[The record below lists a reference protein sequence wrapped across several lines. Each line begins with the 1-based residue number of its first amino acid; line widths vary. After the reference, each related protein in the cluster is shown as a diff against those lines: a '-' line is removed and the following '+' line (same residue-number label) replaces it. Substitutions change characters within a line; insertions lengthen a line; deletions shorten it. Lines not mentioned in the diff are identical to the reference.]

1 MHSKSTLYFLFLLV
15 ILVWGIGWPI
25 TKMGLYNMPPLW
37 YAFSRIL
44 LGLIAFTPF
53 ALITKNI
60 AIPKRQDLVH
70 IFSVGLLLIALFQ
83 IFANVGLSHISAGR
97 STMLIYTTQIW
108 TIPIA
113 YLIFREPITRNHLFS
128 LLLGLLGI
136 IILFSPFGINWH
148 DRSQILGNSLMLL
161 AAFVWS
167 INMVITRY
175 KKWMSSPLQLL
186 FWQLLVGLIPLLLA
200 GLFFAPHPIIH
211 WNMTLI
217 FSLLFTGVLGTAFG
231 IWGMIVISK
240 ELPITTTSLSL
251 IAIPLVGILSSSI
264 ILNEKITVVMMVGL
278 ACIFGG
284 IFLIIRENWQSK
296 PPPIKAS

>member
-1 MHSKSTLYFLFLLV
+1 MYSKSTLYLLFLLV
-15 ILVWGIGWPI
+15 ILIWGIGWPI
-25 TKMGLYNMPPLW
+25 TKMGLYNMPSLW

-44 LGLIAFTPF
+44 LGFMVFTPF
-53 ALITKNI
+53 ALITKNVRL
-60 AIPKRQDLVH
+60 PKRQDWIH

-83 IFANVGLSHISAGR
+83 IFANLGLAHISAGR
-97 STMLIYTTQIW
+97 STMLVYTTQIW

-113 YLIFREPITRNHLFS
+113 YLLYKEPITRNHLFS

-136 IILFSPFGINWH
+136 LILFSPFGIDWH
-148 DRSQILGNSLMLL
+148 DRSQIIGNSLMLL

-175 KKWMSSPLQLL
+175 KKWTSTPLQLL
-186 FWQLLVGLIPLLLA
+186 PWQLLVGLVPLLVTALY
-200 GLFFAPHPIIH
+200 FAPEPVIH
-211 WNMTLI
+211 WNTTLI

-231 IWGMIVISK
+231 IWGMIVVSK

-264 ILNEKITVVMMVGL
+264 ILKEKITVVMMIGL
-278 ACIFGG
+278 ACILGG
-284 IFLIIRENWQSK
+284 IFLIIRENWQKK
-296 PPPIKAS
+296 PLPQKAS